1 MTTYGHNRGSALCG
15 VVAFACQPAPIW
27 AVPCSTCSALGYI
40 PLKEIGPLLRGT
52 AKNWHS
58 DRAPRLGAALAYY
71 MALSLAPI
79 VVIVLSIAG
88 FAFSS
93 QTVQSGLIWQIQSMV
108 GADGAKLIHTMMEG
122 AHRPRHGFASAAVGL
137 LTLFFGATAV
147 VNELRD
153 DLNTIWKVP
162 VDATC
167 SHARSLF
174 NLVKEH
180 VLSFVLVLA
189 AGLCLLLSLVVNV
202 WVSAAGRY
210 LHSVPIP
217 PRFIIRS
224 AGWVLSFAVI
234 AVLFAL
240 IFKLLPS
247 VVLKWS
253 DVALGA
259 VLTSLLFSVGKFV
272 LDAYLGGAG
281 FTDTYGAAG
290 SLVILLVWVYYSA
303 QVFFLG
309 AEFTRVYACRLGS
322 MVSA

>member
-1 MTTYGHNRGSALCG
+1 MRARS
-15 VVAFACQPAPIW
+15 W
-27 AVPCSTCSALGYI
+27 AVPCSTTPALGYI

-52 AKNWHS
+52 AKNWHG

-88 FAFSS
+88 FAFNS
-93 QTVQSGLIWQIQSMV
+93 QTVQSGLVWQIQNMV
-108 GADGAKLIHTMMEG
+108 GPEGAKLIQAMMEG
-122 AHRPRHGFASAAVGL
+122 THHRRHGFAAVGIGL
-137 LTLFFGATAV
+137 ITLFFGATAV

-153 DLNTIWKVP
+153 DLNTIWRVP
-162 VDATC
+162 VDSTC
-167 SHARSLF
+167 SHARSVF
-174 NLVKEH
+174 KLVKEH

-189 AGLCLLLSLVVNV
+189 AGVYLLLSLMVNV
-202 WVSAAGRY
+202 WISAAARY
-210 LHSVPIP
+210 LHSVAIP

-224 AGWVLSFAVI
+224 SEWAVSFAVI
-234 AVLFAL
+234 TVLFAL

-259 VLTSLLFSVGKFV
+259 VLTSLLFSLGKFV
-272 LDAYLGGAG
+272 LGVYLGGAG
-281 FTDTYGAAG
+281 FTDTYGTGG

-303 QVFFLG
+303 QVLFLG